1 MSNFDLSNDS
11 VPQLIQGMMFATV
24 IGLEALGRSGSN
36 AEIDDKV
43 ASGPRKPSKGKK
55 RYLPEAA
62 LNRSAGLDAQWS
74 ERTL

>member
-24 IGLEALGRSGSN
+24 TGLEALGRSGSN

-43 ASGPRKPSKGKK
+43 AE
-55 RYLPEAA
+55 LE
-62 LNRSAGLDAQWS
+62 GLT
-74 ERTL
+74 ET